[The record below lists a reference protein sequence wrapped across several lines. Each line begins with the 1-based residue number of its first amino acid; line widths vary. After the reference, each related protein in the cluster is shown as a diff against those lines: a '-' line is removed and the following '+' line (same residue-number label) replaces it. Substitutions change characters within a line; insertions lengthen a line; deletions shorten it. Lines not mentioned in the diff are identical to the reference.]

1 LIFARSRRS
10 TLLLAA
16 AGFTATAGLG
26 SAAFVMAAARRPPLL
41 VGALMLAAAAA
52 TAAAIWHLIRL
63 RRWPVGR
70 LGFFRDRLVVVQGKT
85 ELRAPWDGIEVA
97 TLCVP
102 QDWSSGRWPELSV
115 TDRLT
120 VRLRDERPLEF
131 RPAAFGLEP
140 VGCRDL
146 ILRLRDNPDLRRKL
160 PEFDSALDLATRPVV
175 TGQLINPGI

>member
-1 LIFARSRRS
+1 
-10 TLLLAA
+10 
-16 AGFTATAGLG
+16 
-26 SAAFVMAAARRPPLL
+26 
-41 VGALMLAAAAA
+41 
-52 TAAAIWHLIRL
+52 
-63 RRWPVGR
+63 VGR
-70 LGFFRDRLVVVQGKT
+70 LGFFRDRLVVVQGRT
-85 ELRAPWDGIEVA
+85 ELGAQWDRIDVV

-140 VGCRDL
+140 SGCRDL

-175 TGQLINPGI
+175 TGQLINPRI